1 MNKCYLHNLYTTKTE
16 EGYVLH
22 KFPIS
27 LIKELSPKGQ
37 GNAYTLFGSE
47 IRFSILG
54 KVKIEVSTESTAQI
68 LIYYGDYQGEF
79 HTFSGLYTF
88 QIEPKFDEEGLKR
101 LSQYH
106 RFEPNLVRIILK
118 ENMTVKSIE
127 GEYEYPDLS
136 KFPKQKYLAYGT
148 SITQG
153 RNGFTPDL
161 NYPGIVSESLG
172 YECHNYGMSGSAYI
186 EKALVDFMCEKTYDL
201 ITLELS
207 VNLLGDGYDVS
218 VFKERL
224 KYLLQKIHQTQPHA
238 KVIGIT
244 ILDNWRKFGFDQNR
258 GTQSDVILYR
268 EAFKSV
274 MKDYPHFILLN
285 GESMLKFNHL
295 SADLIHPSQYGMIEL
310 ANHIQQI
317 IQKPKLSK

>member
-1 MNKCYLHNLYTTKTE
+1 MNNVYLHNLYASKTE
-16 EGYVLH
+16 AGYSLH
-22 KFPIS
+22 KFPTS
-27 LIKELSPKGQ
+27 LIKHLSAKGQ
-37 GNAYTLFGSE
+37 PNAYTLFGSE
-47 IRFSILG
+47 IRFTIVS
-54 KVKIEVSTESTAQI
+54 KVTVEVYTPNTAQI

-79 HTFSGLYTF
+79 HTFSGSYTF

-118 ENMTVKSIE
+118 ENMIVRSIE
-127 GEYEYPDLS
+127 GEYVFPDIS

-161 NYPGIVSESLG
+161 NYPGIVSEALG
-172 YECHNYGMSGSAYI
+172 YECYNYGMSGSAYI
-186 EKALVDFMCEKTYDL
+186 EQALVDFMCENTYDL

-218 VFKERL
+218 IFKDRL
-224 KYLLQKIHQTQPHA
+224 SYLLQKIAQTQPHA
-238 KVIGIT
+238 TVIGIT
-244 ILDNWRKFGFDQNR
+244 ILDNWRKLGFDQNR
-258 GTQSDVILYR
+258 GTQKDVILYR
-268 EAFKSV
+268 NAFKSI
-274 MKDYPHFILLN
+274 MKDYPQFILLE
-285 GESMLKFNHL
+285 GESMLEFHHL

-310 ANHIQQI
+310 ANQI
-317 IQKPKLSK
+317 LKHTKM